1 MQYRFLSAFAAG
13 LVLIFGLSV
22 TTSAQRKTTRTS
34 VNVPTNPAAK
44 PTSPDLI
51 READG
56 LFSHGEDAGRDRQSL
71 QVLERALTTDGNN
84 YQLLWRAARAYYFV
98 GDDTNNKSEKV
109 ANFDKGVASAQR
121 AVGLQP
127 NAVEGH
133 FWLGVNY
140 GGQSEVKGVLN
151 AITTVKKIRAE
162 METVLK
168 LNAGYE
174 DGSAYLALGR
184 IDRELPRLLGGSPK
198 RGLAYLEQGVRVA
211 PKNMD
216 LKLTLAE
223 AYLDEGR
230 KDEGRRLLQEIVNT
244 PVNPAR
250 AKEGRHIQDRA
261 RQLLAK

>member
-1 MQYRFLSAFAAG
+1 MAA
-13 LVLIFGLSV
+13 
-22 TTSAQRKTTRTS
+22 
-34 VNVPTNPAAK
+34 
-44 PTSPDLI
+44 
-51 READG
+51 
-56 LFSHGEDAGRDRQSL
+56 
-71 QVLERALTTDGNN
+71 DGNN

-98 GDDTNNKSEKV
+98 GDDSHNKAEKV
-109 ANFDKGVASAQR
+109 ANFDKGVAAAQR
-121 AVGLQP
+121 AIALLP

-151 AITTVKKIRAE
+151 ALTTVKKIRAE

-211 PKNMD
+211 PKNLD

-250 AKEGRHIQDRA
+250 AKEGRHIQERA